1 MDLESLGLNCMNAYY
16 KHPKDPHGHPRKVQR
31 AGDRIMCKLM
41 VGALYFMNDNRWRL
55 WGGNMV
61 VSNHDELTEYVR
73 CATVNMYMEILKESS
88 CGGDWGLYYAWY
100 TMKEM
105 EEGLGGG
112 LITKGKCG
120 HAVFE
125 NIKASEWDMRHKI
138 KQWLR
143 QNARMN
149 GKIAR
154 SGLKSKCSRAIAD
167 IDKVQKAG
175 TKDSLNVLKAGVEKD
190 IGDTLNAA
198 MKSVMRQISKEVKAT
213 MKGSGD
219 KAPGSTIEPECDSE
233 ADDTG
238 ELSDSEEDKE
248 QDHYS
253 SIPASSSLPGEFTG
267 LASSISNPADAVAA
281 EKPVHPATPA
291 VTETPA
297 TPQEPPAKDRWEKA
311 RMRTN
316 MTEYGR
322 ILMRP
327 SYKSYEYGC
336 HHNNAMAT
344 NTHGHHMHAPT
355 TTTHTG
361 TTNSAVRN
369 ITPSLSRA

>member
-1 MDLESLGLNCMNAYY
+1 METTDLEALGSNCMNAYY
-16 KHPKDPHGHPRKVQR
+16 KHPADPDGRERLVTR
-31 AGDRIMCKLM
+31 AADRIMCRLM

-61 VSNHDELTEYVR
+61 VSNDDELTEYVR

-105 EEGLGGG
+105 EDGIGSG

-120 HAVFE
+120 HAVFQ
-125 NIKASEWDMRHKI
+125 NIKASEWDMGNKI

-167 IDKVQKAG
+167 IDKVKKGG

-190 IGDTLNAA
+190 IGDTLKAA

-219 KAPGSTIEPECDSE
+219 KGPGSTIEPECDSE
-233 ADDTG
+233 EDDTG

-253 SIPASSSLPGEFTG
+253 SIPASY
-267 LASSISNPADAVAA
+267 
-281 EKPVHPATPA
+281 
-291 VTETPA
+291 
-297 TPQEPPAKDRWEKA
+297 R
-311 RMRTN
+311 
-316 MTEYGR
+316 
-322 ILMRP
+322 
-327 SYKSYEYGC
+327 
-336 HHNNAMAT
+336 NAGNA
-344 NTHGHHMHAPT
+344 
-355 TTTHTG
+355 TG
-361 TTNSAVRN
+361 TS
-369 ITPSLSRA
+369 S